1 MFTCWL
7 HHYSRAMKAVY
18 NCWTGLDW
26 NGGLDQIIVF
36 AHAQTFKRECTF
48 APALQST
55 MIIGQHALND
65 AAMNNVYSMSTMK
78 IHPI

>member
-1 MFTCWL
+1 MLVTSL
-7 HHYSRAMKAVY
+7 LTGYEGGIQLLD
-18 NCWTGLDW
+18 WTGLDW

-36 AHAQTFKRECTF
+36 AHAQMFKRECTF

-65 AAMNNVYSMSTMK
+65 AAMNNVA
-78 IHPI
+78 

>member
-1 MFTCWL
+1 MFTCWI

-18 NCWTGLDW
+18 IQSLDWTGTVDW
-26 NGGLDQIIVF
+26 TKIIVF

-48 APALQST
+48 TPSLQST

-65 AAMNNVYSMSTMK
+65 AAMNNVA
-78 IHPI
+78 